1 MLTYHNIKNSDEE
14 RKTKKTTEEQENKNW
29 TNTFYKN
36 IQQIDENFK
45 NEIVK
50 VADKTKI
57 SMEKRSDEESDTN
70 GKKNKIIG

>member
-45 NEIVK
+45 NVK